1 VLGESAGRVGALGR
15 VAKRTETKRRI
26 EAKRLVEGAP
36 VGGKRLVSIRFST
49 EFILSLSKGSEATQP
64 ALTLQPVK
72 DLRHSVLDGDAVFSG
87 KTGGGGEDTVD
98 DK

>member
-1 VLGESAGRVGALGR
+1 MLGESAGRVGALGR

-36 VGGKRLVSIRFST
+36 VGGKRWVSIRFST
-49 EFILSLSKGSEATQP
+49 EFILSPSKGSEATQQP

-72 DLRHSVLDGDAVFSG
+72 DLRHGVLA
-87 KTGGGGEDTVD
+87 T
-98 DK
+98 